1 MRRLICLLLLMC
13 LPLQS
18 FALQAGSF
26 VFGADV
32 NLAHEIAHEEQIQHH
47 HHDND
52 DSVHYDDSDESA
64 QHTLDHSNC
73 QQPAGVWI
81 SKQPPSPDQLGSI
94 TAPEFSCFIP
104 DPYLDSPLRPPV
116 LALG

>member
-13 LPLQS
+13 LHLQS
-18 FALQAGSF
+18 FALQAGAAMS
-26 VFGADV
+26 GDTV
-32 NLAHEIAHEEQIQHH
+32 NVAHEVAHEENIQHH
-47 HHDND
+47 HHDD
-52 DSVHYDDSDESA
+52 DGSLHYDNSDESA

-81 SKQPPSPDQLGSI
+81 STLPPTPDQVVSV

-104 DPYLDSPLRPPV
+104 DPYLDSPLRPPA